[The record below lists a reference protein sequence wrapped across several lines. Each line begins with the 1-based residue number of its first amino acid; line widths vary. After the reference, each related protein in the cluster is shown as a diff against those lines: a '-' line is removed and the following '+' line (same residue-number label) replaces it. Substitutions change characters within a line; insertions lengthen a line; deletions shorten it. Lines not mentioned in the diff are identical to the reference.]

1 MPKILGKIGFLTFF
15 TLQTHINF
23 CRKTTM
29 TIIQKINNFFK
40 NFSSQSNNLKS
51 FSLKEFGQKQ
61 LIIVTII
68 TLFSIIFF
76 STQSII
82 KKKNIDSRKN
92 LKTVTNSEEFT
103 GLSKFLISKIN
114 SPYKSEKYLIKNND
128 TIEKILKKFEVKDED
143 IKNIST
149 KLKQKKLSNI
159 YSGRELSIVLKKIDD
174 KNNSVI
180 NLLYPINN
188 TSSIEVRKLRDDF
201 KIKENIIKLNKKEV
215 VVKNKITNNLYSAA
229 IEAQIEPN
237 IIIEFARIFG
247 FEVDF
252 QRDIRK
258 NDWFEI
264 YYEKFEDDNGKV
276 RDTGK
281 IIYASMYVNR
291 EEINLYNFKYKDEEE
306 YYDIK
311 GKSITKSLMKTPIN
325 GARLSSSFGM
335 RKHPILGYN
344 KMHRGTDFAAPSG
357 TPIMA
362 SGTGIITRARWCGGG
377 GNCVKIK
384 HNSTYQTVYAHMK
397 SFAKGIKEGRKVR
410 QGQII
415 GYVGST
421 GLSTGPHLHYEV
433 IVNGKKVNSQK
444 LKLPSGKTL
453 KGIAREDFEL
463 ERIKID
469 LKLSELR

>member
-1 MPKILGKIGFLTFF
+1 
-15 TLQTHINF
+15 
-23 CRKTTM
+23 M
-29 TIIQKINNFFK
+29 TIIKYLSEFQKK
-40 NFSSQSNNLKS
+40 WQTSSVFGGHNKLKISKFNLTLL
-51 FSLKEFGQKQ
+51 FSLI
-61 LIIVTII
+61 L
-68 TLFSIIFF
+68 LFSITFF
-76 STQSII
+76 SLSTYISN
-82 KKKNIDSRKN
+82 KNIENRTN
-92 LKTVTNSEEFT
+92 LENVTNSNEFSNIT
-103 GLSKFLISKIN
+103 KFFISKIN
-114 SPYKSEKYLIKNND
+114 SPYAEVKYIIKNND
-128 TIEKILKKFEVKDED
+128 TVEKILKKYNINQAD
-143 IKNIST
+143 IKNISS

-159 YSGRELSIVLKKIDD
+159 YSGRELELIFKKLE
-174 KNNSVI
+174 KKGNTVV
-180 NLLYPINN
+180 NLLFPINN
-188 TSSIEVRKLRDDF
+188 TTSVEVRKVQNNF
-201 KIKENIIKLNKKEV
+201 VVKENILQLNKRET
-215 VVKNKITNNLYSAA
+215 VVKNTIKNNLYSSAM
-229 IEAQIEPN
+229 EVGIEPN
-237 IIIEFARIFG
+237 IIVEFARVFG

-258 NDWFEI
+258 GDWFEI
-264 YYEKFEDDNGKV
+264 YYEKFEDDNKRV

-281 IIYASMYVNR
+281 IIYASMYVNG
-291 EEINLYNFKYKDEEE
+291 EEINLYNFKYKNEEE

-362 SGTGIITRARWCGGG
+362 SGSGTVTRARWCGGG

-384 HNSTYQTVYAHMK
+384 HNSTYETIYAHMK
-397 SFAKGIKEGRKVR
+397 AFAKGIKEGKKVK

-444 LKLPSGKTL
+444 LKLPSGKIL
-453 KGIAREDFEL
+453 KGTPRKEFEL

-469 LKLSELR
+469 LRLSELR

>member
-1 MPKILGKIGFLTFF
+1 MAIIDKLLSFYRKKHHLKLALSGFKI
-15 TLQTHINF
+15 
-23 CRKTTM
+23 
-29 TIIQKINNFFK
+29 K
-40 NFSSQSNNLKS
+40 NFNIFHIII
-51 FSLKEFGQKQ
+51 FSTVF
-61 LIIVTII
+61 
-68 TLFSIIFF
+68 LFSIVFI
-76 STQSII
+76 STQEFLE
-82 KKKNIDSRKN
+82 KKNLDNTNN
-92 LKTVTNSEEFT
+92 LQVITKSDEFFN
-103 GLSKFLISKIN
+103 LSNYFISKIN
-114 SPYKSEKYLIKNND
+114 SPYEKVKYKIKIND
-128 TIEKILKKFEVKDED
+128 SIEKILKEFGIMNTD
-143 IKNIST
+143 IKNISF

-159 YSGRELSIVLKKIDD
+159 YSGRELTLIYKKLE
-174 KNNSVI
+174 NGTNTLI
-180 NLLYPINN
+180 NLIYPISN
-188 TSSIEVRKLRDDF
+188 TNTVEIRKFEQDF
-201 KIKENIIKLNKKEV
+201 TIRENIIKLNKKEV
-215 VVKNKITNNLYSAA
+215 VVKNSIKNNLYASAM
-229 IEAQIEPN
+229 ESKIEPN

-258 NDWFEI
+258 GDWFEI

-291 EEINLYNFKYKDEEE
+291 EEINLYNFKDKGEEE

-344 KMHRGTDFAAPSG
+344 KMHRGTDFAAPTG

-362 SGTGIITRARWCGGG
+362 SGSGTVTRARWCGGG

-384 HNSTYQTVYAHMK
+384 HNSTYETIYAHMK
-397 SFAKGIKEGRKVR
+397 AFAKGIKEGRKVK

-421 GLSTGPHLHYEV
+421 GMSTGPHLHYEV
-433 IVNGKKVNSQK
+433 IVNGKKVNSQR
-444 LKLPSGKTL
+444 LKLPSGKIL
-453 KGIAREDFEL
+453 KGSARENFEL

-469 LKLSELR
+469 LKLAELR

>member
-1 MPKILGKIGFLTFF
+1 
-15 TLQTHINF
+15 
-23 CRKTTM
+23 M
-29 TIIQKINNFFK
+29 TIIQKLNNFFK
-40 NFSSQSNNLKS
+40 KKIDFGVLTN
-51 FSLKEFGQKQ
+51 SLKFKA
-61 LIIVTII
+61 LNFYSLKVFTVVSIFTLSFFIILNFIE
-68 TLFSIIFF
+68 
-76 STQSII
+76 Q
-82 KKKNIDSRKN
+82 KN
-92 LKTVTNSEEFT
+92 LQDKNNFETLTSSNEFSNLTNYF
-103 GLSKFLISKIN
+103 ISKLN
-114 SPYKSEKYLIKNND
+114 SPYEEIKYSIKNND
-128 TIEKILKKFEVKDED
+128 SVEKILKQFKIRDSD
-143 IKNIST
+143 IKDISVQ
-149 KLKQKKLSNI
+149 LKQKKLTNI
-159 YSGRELSIVLKKIDD
+159 YTGRKLNLILKKLENGSKTVVSI
-174 KNNSVI
+174 
-180 NLLYPINN
+180 LYPINN
-188 TSSIEVRKLRDDF
+188 TSSIEVRKYKNSF
-201 KIKENIIKLNKKEV
+201 IVQENILKLYKKEV
-215 VVKNKITNNLYSAA
+215 VVKNFISNNLYSSA
-229 IEAQIEPN
+229 INAEIEPN

-258 NDWFEI
+258 GDWFEI

-281 IIYASMYVNR
+281 IIYASMYVNG
-291 EEINLYNFKYKDEEE
+291 EEINLYKFNYKNEEE

-325 GARLSSSFGM
+325 GARLSSSYGM

-362 SGTGIITRARWCGGG
+362 SGSGTITRARWCGGG

-384 HNSTYQTVYAHMK
+384 HNSTYETIYAHMK
-397 SFAKGIKEGRKVR
+397 AFAKGIKEGRKVK

-444 LKLPSGKTL
+444 LKLPSGKVL
-453 KGIAREDFEL
+453 KGKEREEFEL
-463 ERIKID
+463 KRIKID

>member
-1 MPKILGKIGFLTFF
+1 MA
-15 TLQTHINF
+15 
-23 CRKTTM
+23 
-29 TIIQKINNFFK
+29 
-40 NFSSQSNNLKS
+40 
-51 FSLKEFGQKQ
+51 
-61 LIIVTII
+61 
-68 TLFSIIFF
+68 
-76 STQSII
+76 II
-82 KKKNIDSRKN
+82 KKLMNFIKKDRNLEVVTKIKSINFRPLSFIFLIVFSLLIFMSLFNLSQEKKTKDRENLDNISRSN
-92 LKTVTNSEEFT
+92 EFSIF
-103 GLSKFLISKIN
+103 SKYVISKIN
-114 SPYKSEKYLIKNND
+114 SPYEEIKYKIKTND
-128 TIEKILKKFEVKDED
+128 SVEKILTKFDIRDKD
-143 IKNIST
+143 IKNISL
-149 KLKQKKLSNI
+149 KLKRKKLTNI
-159 YSGRELSIVLKKIDD
+159 YTGRELSLVRKKLEGGS
-174 KNNSVI
+174 NTLI
-180 NLLYPINN
+180 NLIYPINN
-188 TSSIEVRKLRDDF
+188 TTSIEVRKIQNEFLIR
-201 KIKENIIKLNKKEV
+201 ENILQLYKKEV
-215 VVKNKITNNLYSAA
+215 VVKNEIKNNLYSSAVNVG
-229 IEAQIEPN
+229 IEPN

-258 NDWFEI
+258 GDWFKI
-264 YYEKFEDDNGKV
+264 FYEKFVDDDKNV

-281 IIYASMYVNR
+281 IIYASMFVNG
-291 EEINLYNFKYKDEEE
+291 EEINLYNFKFKNEED
-306 YYDIK
+306 YFDIK

-335 RKHPILGYN
+335 RRHPILGYN

-362 SGTGIITRARWCGGG
+362 SGSGTITRARWCGGG

-397 SFAKGIKEGRKVR
+397 NFAKGIKEGRKVK

-444 LKLPSGKTL
+444 LKLPSGRIL
-453 KGIAREDFEL
+453 KGEARKEFEL

-469 LKLSELR
+469 LRLSEIR

>member
-1 MPKILGKIGFLTFF
+1 
-15 TLQTHINF
+15 
-23 CRKTTM
+23 M
-29 TIIQKINNFFK
+29 TIIEKINKF
-40 NFSSQSNNLKS
+40 LK
-51 FSLKEFGQKQ
+51 KKYN
-61 LIIVTII
+61 
-68 TLFSIIFF
+68 LFSINSPKALQIQNFKPIVLISFLIIFSGVF
-76 STQSII
+76 FISYNFIH
-82 KKKNIDSRKN
+82 KKNKENISNFKEITENNEFSN
-92 LKTVTNSEEFT
+92 LANF
-103 GLSKFLISKIN
+103 FISKIN
-114 SPYKSEKYLIKNND
+114 SPYEEIEYVIKNND
-128 TIEKILKKFEVKDED
+128 TVEKILKKYKIRDED
-143 IKNIST
+143 IKKISL
-149 KLKQKKLSNI
+149 KLKEKKLANI
-159 YSGRELSIVLKKIDD
+159 YSGRKLSIILKKQEDGSTTIV
-174 KNNSVI
+174 NF
-180 NLLYPINN
+180 LYPINN
-188 TSSIEVRKLRDDF
+188 TTSVEVRKVQNNF
-201 KIKENIIKLNKKEV
+201 IVKENILQLYKKEV
-215 VVKNKITNNLYSAA
+215 VVKKIITNNLYSSAVSSGV
-229 IEAQIEPN
+229 EPN
-237 IIIEFARIFG
+237 IIVEFARVFG

-258 NDWFEI
+258 GDWFEI
-264 YYEKFEDDNGKV
+264 LYEKFEDDNNKV

-281 IIYASMYVNR
+281 IIYASMYVNG
-291 EEINLYNFKYKDEEE
+291 EEINLYNFKYKKEED

-362 SGTGIITRARWCGGG
+362 SGSGTVTRARWCGGG

-384 HNSTYQTVYAHMK
+384 HNSTYETIYAHMK
-397 SFAKGIKEGRKVR
+397 AFAKGIKEGRKVK

-453 KGIAREDFEL
+453 KGEERKQFEL
-463 ERIKID
+463 DRIKID
-469 LKLSELR
+469 LKLAELR